1 MPLIRWQS
9 TVDFLVL
16 AAAIYV
22 LLRWA
27 RQARAVRIALAI
39 LGLNS
44 GALLARNYDLT
55 ITSWVLSTAGLLA
68 VAVLLVVFQPEL
80 RHTFMRLDAVMRSGW
95 SDRGKA
101 EPARRAIAEAAFS
114 LAGQRIGAL
123 IVLVRRAS
131 IAELIQGGTRLGAE
145 VTRELLEAIFQKTSP
160 LHDGA
165 AIVDGNSITR
175 AGAVLPLT
183 QRSDVPE
190 FYGTRHRAAMGLAD
204 RSDALVIA
212 VSEERGTV
220 TLIEDARS
228 LSVPGP
234 EELAEALQASGSGI
248 AREQAG
254 ARAPRLDQQPAAQAG
269 CGRPRRRPVGPGPLH
284 RRNDGAH
291 GYRPGRLQQ
300 RPGGHEPR
308 LAVRP
313 RCGRP
318 TPRQS
323 LQHGRRVP
331 WPPGRD
337 PRFEGLSTRSAHGE
351 HPAERPGASPGI
363 RFERASPPTVSVR
376 RLVCAFHR

>member
-9 TVDFLVL
+9 AADFFVL

-27 RQARAVRIALAI
+27 KQARAVRIALAI
-39 LGLNS
+39 LGLNA
-44 GALLARNYDLT
+44 GALLARKYDLT
-55 ITSWVLSTAGLLA
+55 ITRWVLSTAGLLA

-80 RHTFMRLDAVMRSGW
+80 RHTFMRLDAVIRSGW
-95 SDRGKA
+95 RDRGTA
-101 EPARRAIAEAAFS
+101 EPARRAIVEAAFS

-165 AIVDGNSITR
+165 AIVEAHTITR

-190 FYGTRHRAAMGLAD
+190 LYGTRHRAAMGLAD

-220 TLIEDARS
+220 TLMQDGRFLGIS
-228 LSVPGP
+228 GP
-234 EELAEALQASGSGI
+234 EQLAELLRRLETDSPASWP
-248 AREQAG
+248 
-254 ARAPRLDQQPAAQAG
+254 ARARLALTSNLRLKLAAAGLAAGLWGLALYTAGTTVRTVTVPVVFSNVPAG
-269 CGRPRRRPVGPGPLH
+269 MNVGSQSALEVDVQLRGNPFSMAAASL
-284 RRNDGAH
+284 
-291 GYRPGRLQQ
+291 GRLVATLDLRGAQ
-300 RPGGHEPR
+300 PGVR
-308 LAVRP
+308 TVNIRARDLALP
-313 RCGRP
+313 
-318 TPRQS
+318 
-323 LQHGRRVP
+323 
-331 WPPGRD
+331 
-337 PRFEGLSTRSAHGE
+337 
-351 HPAERPGASPGI
+351 PGI
-363 RFERASPPTVSVR
+363 RFERASPASVSVR
-376 RLVCAFHR
+376 LAPAGR

>member
-9 TVDFLVL
+9 ALDFFVL

-44 GALLARNYDLT
+44 AALLARNYDLT

-80 RHTFMRLDAVMRSGW
+80 RYTFMRLDAVMRSGW
-95 SDRGKA
+95 SDHGTA
-101 EPARRAIAEAAFS
+101 EPARQAITEAAFS

-165 AIVDGNSITR
+165 AIVEGNAIAR

-220 TLIEDARS
+220 TLMQDGQS
-228 LSVPGP
+228 LSIPGP
-234 EELAEALQASGSGI
+234 EELSEALRRLETESQVSRPSRVRLALTSNLRLKMAAAGLAAGLWGLALYTAGTTVRTVTVPVVFSNVPAGMNVGSQSTLDVDVQLRGNPFSMAAASLGRLVATLDLRGS
-248 AREQAG
+248 QAG
-254 ARAPRLDQQPAAQAG
+254 VRTVNI
-269 CGRPRRRPVGPGPLH
+269 RPR
-284 RRNDGAH
+284 D
-291 GYRPGRLQQ
+291 
-300 RPGGHEPR
+300 
-308 LAVRP
+308 LALP
-313 RCGRP
+313 
-318 TPRQS
+318 
-323 LQHGRRVP
+323 
-331 WPPGRD
+331 
-337 PRFEGLSTRSAHGE
+337 
-351 HPAERPGASPGI
+351 PGI
-363 RFERASPPTVSVR
+363 RFERASPPSVSVR
-376 RLVCAFHR
+376 LVAGR